1 MRVVNNMRPDE
12 IGMVSSK
19 VKIISNK
26 LLYVINNGKKIE
38 SDFKTLKE
46 NASKAYSSN
55 NATVMDSNNGY
66 IIDGIHVNTKNINS
80 YNLFI
85 NKEISEYDKIN
96 NESINILKNIN
107 NNIKK

>member
-1 MRVVNNMRPDE
+1 MRPDE
-12 IGMVSSK
+12 IGMNSSK

-38 SDFKTLKE
+38 ADFKSLKE
-46 NASKAYSSN
+46 KASKVYSSN
-55 NATVMDSNNGY
+55 NSSIMDSNNGF

-85 NKEISEYDKIN
+85 NKMINEYDKAGN
-96 NESINILKNIN
+96 DSINILKNVS
-107 NNIKK
+107 NNIQK